1 MSTTAPPAIS
11 TVAASPVPAPGR
23 WKVLL
28 AFVLAAMVTQMLWLN
43 FAPILLEIQSRYNV
57 DELTASLL
65 ILPFPLLYVFLSVPA
80 GRLIDRLGYRKVAGW
95 GALATAVG
103 SLFRLDTAHFAALLV
118 GQIVIACAQPF
129 VVNAINKLVADW
141 FEGEEQ
147 ALATGLGTVGM
158 FLGMALG
165 MAVTPA
171 LDSALGLRGAM
182 AVNSAIAFAVVGAWY
197 GLCRERGVAGEEH
210 PSPMG
215 ELLKN
220 RKLLVFVA
228 LALLGL
234 GYFNG
239 LTTWLELLLKP
250 RGLDA
255 EQAGLVGGVIIVG
268 GIVGAIVVPLVA
280 DHLRIRRWPLILC
293 VLAAAA
299 ANLWLTSA
307 MSYGMLLASGA
318 ALGFA
323 FMPAF
328 ALLLAMTGEVV
339 DARDNGAA
347 TGLVMLAGNAGGV
360 ALIVLLPLTGDWA
373 GNGPWITLGVLTAM
387 TAAVAF
393 LAPETFPTRA

>member
-1 MSTTAPPAIS
+1 MPPSATA
-11 TVAASPVPAPGR
+11 PAPGR
-23 WKVLL
+23 WKVLV
-28 AFVLAAMVTQMLWLN
+28 AFVIAALVTQLLWLN
-43 FAPILLEIQSRYNV
+43 FAPILLEVQARYAV
-57 DELTASLL
+57 DEFTASLL
-65 ILPFPLLYVFLSVPA
+65 ILPFPLLYVFLSIPA
-80 GRLIDRLGYRKVAGW
+80 GRLIDRLGYRKVAGL
-95 GALATAVG
+95 GMVVTAVG
-103 SLFRLDTAHFAALLV
+103 SCFRLDTDHFAALLV

-165 MAVTPA
+165 LATTPL
-171 LDSALGLRGAM
+171 LDAELGLRGAM
-182 AVNSAIAFAVVGAWY
+182 AVNTAVAFLAVGIWY
-197 GLCRERGVAGEEH
+197 GLCRERGVAGMEN
-210 PSPMG
+210 PSPTS

-220 RKLLVFVA
+220 RRLLVFVA

-250 RGLDA
+250 RGIDA
-255 EQAGLVGGVIIVG
+255 AQAGLVGGVIIVG

-280 DHLRIRRWPLILC
+280 DHLRIRRWPLVLC
-293 VLAAAA
+293 VIAAAA

-307 MSYGMLLASGA
+307 MTQDMLLLSGA

-328 ALLLAMTGEVV
+328 ALLLTMTGEVV
-339 DARDNGAA
+339 EPRDNGAA

-360 ALIVLLPLTGDWA
+360 ALIVVLPMTGDWA
-373 GNGPWITLGVLTAM
+373 GQGPWITLGALTGLTALVSF
-387 TAAVAF
+387 A
-393 LAPETFPTRA
+393 APETFPTRA